1 MYIKE
6 LKLKDFRNY
15 KDLAIDFDKR
25 VNLITGQ
32 NAQGKTNL
40 IESLYMSS
48 MGRSFRTNHDAEM
61 IRFGQDSCYIKVLAD
76 KEFTSTKVE
85 ILLSSNMKKAIKK
98 DGSSIRRTAD
108 LIDNIIIVIFSPDDL
123 KIVKD
128 EPEKRRRF
136 IDRELS
142 QIKPAYFDAFMKYRR
157 ALNERNSYLK
167 SDDIKESMLDIWDEG
182 LIKYGALVMKYRSD
196 FIEDISNIAGKIHG
210 RITNGK
216 EHLGLKYIPN
226 VAFAGDVKTQEEFI
240 ERELVAARERDIKTG
255 TTFKGPQ
262 KDDISF
268 IIDNINVRNYG
279 SQGQRR
285 TAALSLK
292 LAELELIKRE
302 TGENAILLLDD
313 VMSELD
319 EERREYLIRALT
331 ENQIFITTT
340 DIDDS
345 LIKAYPDVGEFGDCL
360 RVSIGEKQY
369 MKKFLDTLFEI
380 DQ

>member
-6 LKLKDFRNY
+6 LKVKNFRNY
-15 KDLAIDFDKR
+15 KDLAIEFDKR

-32 NAQGKTNL
+32 NAQGKTNM
-40 IESLYMSS
+40 IEALYMSS
-48 MGRSFRTNHDAEM
+48 MGRSFRTNHDNEM
-61 IRFGQDSCYIKVLAD
+61 IRFGEESAYIKVLAE
-76 KEFTSTKVE
+76 KEYVSTKVE
-85 ILLSSNMKKAIKK
+85 VLLSKAIKKAIKK
-98 DGSSIRRTAD
+98 DGSSVRKTAE
-108 LIDNIIIVIFSPDDL
+108 LLENIIIVIFSPDDL
-123 KIVKD
+123 RIVKD

-142 QIKPAYFDAFMKYRR
+142 QIKPAYYDAFMKYRR

-182 LIKYGALVMKYRSD
+182 LIRYGALVMKYRNE
-196 FIEDISNIAGKIHG
+196 FIEDISHLSSKIHS

-216 EHLGLKYIPN
+216 EALSLVYQPN
-226 VAFAGDVKTQEEFI
+226 INYAESTDIQEELI
-240 ERELVAARERDIKTG
+240 ERELIAARERDIRTG
-255 TTFKGPQ
+255 TTTKGPH
-262 KDDISF
+262 KDDFSF

-279 SQGQRR
+279 SQGQQR
-285 TAALSLK
+285 TSALSLK
-292 LAELELIKRE
+292 LAELDLIKRE

-319 EERREYLIRALT
+319 EERREYLIRALS

-345 LIKAYPDVGEFGDCL
+345 LIKAYPDAKIIKISEGKIV
-360 RVSIGEKQY
+360 
-369 MKKFLDTLFEI
+369 
-380 DQ
+380 

>member
-6 LKLKDFRNY
+6 LKVKNFRNY
-15 KDLAIDFDKR
+15 KDLAIEFDKR

-32 NAQGKTNL
+32 NAQGKTNM
-40 IESLYMSS
+40 IEALYMSS
-48 MGRSFRTNHDAEM
+48 MGRSFRTNHDNEM
-61 IRFGQDSCYIKVLAD
+61 IRFGEESAYIKVLAE
-76 KEFTSTKVE
+76 KEYVSTKVE
-85 ILLSSNMKKAIKK
+85 VLLSKAIKKAIKK
-98 DGSSIRRTAD
+98 DGCSVRKTAD
-108 LIDNIIIVIFSPDDL
+108 LLENIIIVIFSPDDL
-123 KIVKD
+123 RIVKD

-142 QIKPAYFDAFMKYRR
+142 QIKPAYYDAFMKYRR

-182 LIKYGALVMKYRSD
+182 LIRYGALVMKYRNE
-196 FIEDISNIAGKIHG
+196 FIEDISHLSSKIHS

-216 EHLGLKYIPN
+216 EALSLVYQPN
-226 VAFAGDVKTQEEFI
+226 INYAESTDIQEELI
-240 ERELVAARERDIKTG
+240 ERELIAARERDIRTG
-255 TTFKGPQ
+255 TTTKGPH
-262 KDDISF
+262 KDDFSF

-279 SQGQRR
+279 SQGQQR
-285 TAALSLK
+285 TSALSLK
-292 LAELELIKRE
+292 LAELDLIKRE

-319 EERREYLIRALT
+319 EERREYLIRALS

-345 LIKAYPDVGEFGDCL
+345 LIKAYPDAKIIKISEGKIV
-360 RVSIGEKQY
+360 
-369 MKKFLDTLFEI
+369 
-380 DQ
+380 

>member
-182 LIKYGALVMKYRSD
+182 LIKYGALVMKYRND
-196 FIEDISNIAGKIHG
+196 FIEDISNIAGKIHS

-226 VAFAGDVKTQEEFI
+226 VDFAGDVKTQEEFI

-255 TTFKGPQ
+255 TTSKGPQ

-279 SQGQRR
+279 SQGQQR

-319 EERREYLIRALT
+319 EERREYLIRALS

-345 LIKAYPDVGEFGDCL
+345 LIKAYPDAKIIRISEGN
-360 RVSIGEKQY
+360 I
-369 MKKFLDTLFEI
+369 I
-380 DQ
+380 